1 MSKRRTGSVTLRS
14 MHKHREVQEV
24 KWRINEMNL
33 FYFESV
39 QLTCWLRHGTRSPPP
54 TPPTVRNLSSSVVSV
69 DQRAVG
75 PHSDCINMTF
85 CYLHMQAD

>member
-1 MSKRRTGSVTLRS
+1 

-54 TPPTVRNLSSSVVSV
+54 TPPTVRNLTLLLLVLIRGLWVLTV
-69 DQRAVG
+69 TV
-75 PHSDCINMTF
+75 
-85 CYLHMQAD
+85 